1 MAHIE
6 LPPDAAGQD
15 LSGAGSVFKN
25 HAFVYLW
32 SAQTLSQLASNM
44 VLAALIATVVTTT
57 GSLTANAVLIL
68 TFLVPAVLFSTLG
81 GVFVERGDA
90 KVIMLTTNV
99 VRAVGVILFIFVAPT
114 TSTAIVPL
122 VYLIN
127 FVVATATAVFAP
139 AELTSIP
146 RIVDKRHLMAA
157 NSIFILTINATFAI
171 GFGFLGPL
179 VLNVLGSTAVYVI
192 VALMFA
198 LSAAA
203 IIPLPSVKP
212 DRKASAVGDA
222 AGRAVRELFGQ
233 LAEGIAFIREHRR
246 IAWSLTYLGVAAS
259 LIGVLGAIGPGFAT
273 DILLLRAED
282 FFFIMGPA
290 GLGAVVGILFLNS
303 YGKGLPKRLVI
314 DVGLVAMG
322 LTLVALALVRP
333 ITSFFGPAFSPLE
346 EAIPSIA
353 PLVSLIAVV
362 VVIAVFAG
370 LEYAFVAIPSQTA
383 LQEELPAD
391 VRGRIFGI
399 LNTLL
404 SVASFLPVIVAP
416 ASVDVINIAFPGA
429 GIPVVMAFLGL
440 ATLVAG
446 VASWRRNARAGL
458 HEHDQGHATPADAI
472 DDMTAPGTPDGPDAQ
487 EPPHR
492 RRIPVGLDRGGVGD
506 HHDPVRRPNA
516 PTRDRGLHGLRRVA
530 GVARE
535 SGHAHGPPR
544 VPWRGRRADRSRAP
558 AALRLARGPGA
569 QRGVGDRRHR
579 PLAGRTS
586 LPP

>member
-1 MAHIE
+1 MAHVE
-6 LPPDAAGQD
+6 LPPDAGTGTD

-25 HAFVYLW
+25 RGFVYLW

-81 GVFVERGDA
+81 GVLVERGDA
-90 KVIMLTTNV
+90 KVIMLAANII
-99 VRAVGVILFIFVAPT
+99 RAVGTVLFIFVAPT

-127 FVVATATAVFAP
+127 FMVATATAVFAP

-146 RIVDKRHLMAA
+146 RIVERRHLMAA

-171 GFGFLGPL
+171 GFGFIGPL

-192 VALMFA
+192 VAVMFA
-198 LSAAA
+198 LSALA
-203 IIPLPSVKP
+203 ILPLPSVKP
-212 DRKASAVGDA
+212 EHEAPAVRAA
-222 AGRAVRELFGQ
+222 AGRAARELLGQ
-233 LAEGIAFIREHRR
+233 LAEGVAFIRANRR

-303 YGKGLPKRLVI
+303 YGKGLPKRLAI
-314 DVGLVAMG
+314 DIGLVAMG
-322 LTLVALALVRP
+322 LTLIALALVRP
-333 ITSFFGPAFSPLE
+333 ITALFGQAFSPIE
-346 EAIPSIA
+346 NAIPSIA
-353 PLVSLIAVV
+353 PFISLIAVV

-383 LQEELPAD
+383 LQEELPNE

-404 SVASFLPVIVAP
+404 SVASFLPVIAAP
-416 ASVDVINIAFPGA
+416 AAADVINIFLPGA
-429 GIPVVMAFLGL
+429 GIPIVMGVLGL
-440 ATLVAG
+440 GTLWAG
-446 VASWRRNARAGL
+446 IASWRRNSRAGL
-458 HEHDQGHATPADAI
+458 HEHDQAVVEAAEAVTTSPAPGVPPPAD
-472 DDMTAPGTPDGPDAQ
+472 PP

-492 RRIPVGLDRGGVGD
+492 RRRR
-506 HHDPVRRPNA
+506 RRPA
-516 PTRDRGLHGLRRVA
+516 VD
-530 GVARE
+530 
-535 SGHAHGPPR
+535 
-544 VPWRGRRADRSRAP
+544 GR
-558 AALRLARGPGA
+558 
-569 QRGVGDRRHR
+569 
-579 PLAGRTS
+579 
-586 LPP
+586 

>member
-1 MAHIE
+1 MAHVD
-6 LPPDAAGQD
+6 LPTDAGTHQD

-25 HAFVYLW
+25 RNFVYLW

-81 GVFVERGDA
+81 GVLVERGDA
-90 KVIMLTTNV
+90 KVIMLATNV
-99 VRAVGVILFIFVAPT
+99 FRAVGTILFIFVAPT
-114 TSTAIVPL
+114 TGTAIVPL

-127 FVVATATAVFAP
+127 FMVATATAVFAP

-146 RIVDKRHLMAA
+146 RIVDRRHLMAA

-179 VLNVLGSTAVYVI
+179 VLNVLGATAVYVI
-192 VALMFA
+192 VAIMFA
-198 LSAAA
+198 LSAVA
-203 IIPLPSVKP
+203 ILPLPSVRP
-212 DRKASAVGDA
+212 DREASAVRDA
-222 AGRAVRELFGQ
+222 AGRAVRELLGQ
-233 LAEGIAFIREHRR
+233 LGEGMAFIRSNRR

-303 YGKGLPKRLVI
+303 YGQNLPKRLAI
-314 DVGLVAMG
+314 DIGLVAMG
-322 LTLVALALVRP
+322 FTLIALALVRP
-333 ITSFFGPAFSPLE
+333 ITSLFGPAFMPLE
-346 EAIPSIA
+346 DAIPSIA

-383 LQEELPAD
+383 LQEELPAE

-404 SVASFLPVIVAP
+404 SVASFLPVIAAP
-416 ASVDVINIAFPGA
+416 AGADVINILFPGA
-429 GIPVVMAFLGL
+429 GIPVIMAVLGL
-440 ATLVAG
+440 ITLWAG
-446 VASWRRNARAGL
+446 IASWRRNARAGL
-458 HEHDQGHATPADAI
+458 HEHDQSFADRAEVLAESS
-472 DDMTAPGTPDGPDAQ
+472 APGVPPVEQ
-487 EPPHR
+487 PSSPHR
-492 RRIPVGLDRGGVGD
+492 RR
-506 HHDPVRRPNA
+506 RRRKSA
-516 PTRDRGLHGLRRVA
+516 VD
-530 GVARE
+530 
-535 SGHAHGPPR
+535 GP
-544 VPWRGRRADRSRAP
+544 
-558 AALRLARGPGA
+558 
-569 QRGVGDRRHR
+569 
-579 PLAGRTS
+579 
-586 LPP
+586 

>member
-1 MAHIE
+1 MAHVQ
-6 LPPDAAGQD
+6 LPPEAGTGPD

-25 HAFVYLW
+25 RNFVYLW
-32 SAQTLSQLASNM
+32 SAQTLSQLVSNM

-81 GVFVERGDA
+81 GVLVERGDA
-90 KVIMLTTNV
+90 KVIMLAANIF
-99 VRAVGVILFIFVAPT
+99 RAVGTILFIFVAPT

-127 FVVATATAVFAP
+127 FLVATATAVFAT
-139 AELTSIP
+139 AELTAIP
-146 RIVDKRHLMAA
+146 RIVDRRHLMAA

-179 VLNVLGSTAVYVI
+179 VLNVLGSTAVYVL
-192 VALMFA
+192 VSVMFA
-198 LSAAA
+198 LSALA
-203 IIPLPSVKP
+203 ILPLPSVKP
-212 DRKASAVGDA
+212 DHEAPAVRAA
-222 AGRAVRELFGQ
+222 AGRAARELLDQ
-233 LAEGIAFIREHRR
+233 LAEGVKFIRANRR

-303 YGKGLPKRLVI
+303 YGKGLPKRLAI
-314 DVGLVAMG
+314 DIGLIAMG
-322 LTLVALALVRP
+322 ITLVALALVRP
-333 ITSFFGPAFSPLE
+333 ITSLFGPAFSPIE
-346 EAIPSIA
+346 NAIPSIA
-353 PLVSLIAVV
+353 PFISLIAVV

-383 LQEELPAD
+383 LQEELPNE

-404 SVASFLPVIVAP
+404 SVASFLPVIAAP
-416 ASVDVINIAFPGA
+416 AAADVINIFVPGA
-429 GIPVVMAFLGL
+429 GIPVVMAVLGL
-440 ATLVAG
+440 GTLWAG
-446 VASWRRNARAGL
+446 IASWRRNSRAGL
-458 HEHDQGHATPADAI
+458 HEHDQPTIEAVETVATSSAPGVPTPAD
-472 DDMTAPGTPDGPDAQ
+472 PP

-492 RRIPVGLDRGGVGD
+492 RRRR
-506 HHDPVRRPNA
+506 RRPA
-516 PTRDRGLHGLRRVA
+516 DD
-530 GVARE
+530 
-535 SGHAHGPPR
+535 
-544 VPWRGRRADRSRAP
+544 GR
-558 AALRLARGPGA
+558 
-569 QRGVGDRRHR
+569 
-579 PLAGRTS
+579 
-586 LPP
+586 

>member
-1 MAHIE
+1 MAHLD
-6 LPPDAAGQD
+6 LPSDAGSGPDLA
-15 LSGAGSVFKN
+15 GAGSVFKN
-25 HAFVYLW
+25 RNFVYLW

-68 TFLVPAVLFSTLG
+68 TFLIPAVLFSTLG
-81 GVFVERGDA
+81 GILVERGDA
-90 KVIMLTTNV
+90 KVIMLATNIF
-99 VRAVGVILFIFVAPT
+99 RALGTILFIFVAPT

-127 FVVATATAVFAP
+127 FLVATATAVFAP

-146 RIVDKRHLMAA
+146 RIVERRHLMAA

-179 VLNVLGSTAVYVI
+179 VLNVLGATAVYVI
-192 VALMFA
+192 VAVMFA

-203 IIPLPSVKP
+203 IVPLPSVKP
-212 DRKASAVGDA
+212 DHEAPAVRAA

-233 LAEGIAFIREHRR
+233 LAEGVGFIRANRR

-303 YGKGLPKRLVI
+303 YGKGLPKRLAI
-314 DVGLVAMG
+314 DIGLVAMG
-322 LTLVALALVRP
+322 LTLIALALVRP
-333 ITSFFGPAFSPLE
+333 ITALFGPALSPLE
-346 EAIPSIA
+346 DAIPSIT
-353 PLVSLIAVV
+353 PFVSLIAVV

-383 LQEELPAD
+383 LQEELPKE

-404 SVASFLPVIVAP
+404 SVASFLPVIAAP
-416 ASVDVINIAFPGA
+416 AAADVINIVFPGA
-429 GIPVVMAFLGL
+429 GIPVVMAVLGL
-440 ATLVAG
+440 GTLWAG
-446 VASWRRNARAGL
+446 VASWRRNSRAGL
-458 HEHDQGHATPADAI
+458 HEHDQTPSEPI
-472 DDMTAPGTPDGPDAQ
+472 ETVSSSSAPGVPSAADRS
-487 EPPHR
+487 ERPHR
-492 RRIPVGLDRGGVGD
+492 RRR
-506 HHDPVRRPNA
+506 RRP
-516 PTRDRGLHGLRRVA
+516 
-530 GVARE
+530 
-535 SGHAHGPPR
+535 
-544 VPWRGRRADRSRAP
+544 P
-558 AALRLARGPGA
+558 AADGG
-569 QRGVGDRRHR
+569 
-579 PLAGRTS
+579 
-586 LPP
+586 